1 MYVMQQHL
9 ATFLRLRGRKRR
21 IKKPAPRGFA
31 PRIKLTE
38 NKDNNQ

>member
-9 ATFLRLRGRKRR
+9 ATYLRLRGRKRGLR
-21 IKKPAPRGFA
+21 NRRREALRLA
-31 PRIKLTE
+31 IKLTE